1 VSAAGDGARGGRA
14 TRAALGRKAT
24 LGSGAVMGC
33 GGKLGQKEKRRVE
46 EIKEK
51 LFIFKKNI
59 QTNEFKQK
67 FEFKHSKQCTSMYAT
82 GNSYISLL
90 N

>member
-1 VSAAGDGARGGRA
+1 VSAAGGSARGGRA

-24 LGSGAVMGC
+24 LGSAEVMGC

-51 LFIFKKNI
+51 LFILK
-59 QTNEFKQK
+59 
-67 FEFKHSKQCTSMYAT
+67 KHSNKSL
-82 GNSYISLL
+82 NSNTQNNAPACMQQGIPIFHY
-90 N
+90 